1 MALSGLMKIYGYFSC
16 SMMFIFLTRGIAML
30 FTAMKKTFFLTL
42 PVAVCLVLLGCDHNG
57 SDSNNDTTPAPAS
70 DSPQISGVPAPKYL
84 SIPNY
89 KTCTDTQSMGTWNAL
104 CLPID
109 KPSGCHEDTW
119 QALQD
124 THELE
129 TCHSS

>member
-1 MALSGLMKIYGYFSC
+1 
-16 SMMFIFLTRGIAML
+16 ML
-30 FTAMKKTFFLTL
+30 FTSMKKTFFLTL
-42 PVAVCLVLLGCDHNG
+42 PVAVSLVLLGCDHNN
-57 SDSNNDTTPAPAS
+57 SNSNNDATPAPAS
-70 DSPQISGVPAPKYL
+70 DSPQTSGVPAPKYL